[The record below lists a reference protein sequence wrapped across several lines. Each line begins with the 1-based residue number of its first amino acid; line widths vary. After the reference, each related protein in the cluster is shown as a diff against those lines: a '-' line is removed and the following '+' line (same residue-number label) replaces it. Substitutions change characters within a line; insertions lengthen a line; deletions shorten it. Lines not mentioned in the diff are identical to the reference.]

1 MTNVEPMLN
10 SLAEVS
16 AAEISKQE
24 NPQGYS
30 QSATVARK
38 GAKVAKVARDQLES
52 QLGRSV
58 ISPAKA
64 SDYLPEPPKRIEDVE
79 PSEDD

>member
-1 MTNVEPMLN
+1 MTNVELMLN
-10 SLAEVS
+10 SLAEAS
-16 AAEISKQE
+16 ATEISKQE
-24 NPQGYS
+24 NPKGFS
-30 QSATVARK
+30 QNAEVAKK

-64 SDYLPEPPKRIEDVE
+64 SDYLSTPPNQIEDVNPTE
-79 PSEDD
+79 K